1 MGMAKYDRL
10 LYILNLLR
18 SRRNLNAAALAVQ
31 CGVTERSIYRDIISL
46 SEANV
51 PIYYD
56 NGYKLASDNFL
67 PPLNFTF
74 DEYATL
80 KLTLESSPL
89 AGSPKHRQILKRIR
103 AKVEGSLSQQ
113 VKDRRRTAVDTTH
126 IDIAVAK
133 GRKRAEK
140 YYGIIEEAISN
151 NQCLR
156 IRYESIDSGISERVV
171 EPYFIIFRRRA
182 FYFVAFCRLREDFR
196 TFRIDRVESVDPV
209 GEYFLRKRGINPKDY
224 FEGSWEVF
232 SGEPAEVV
240 VRFTGKAARVVKAST
255 HHPNESIEDTSSED
269 IMYRVTVNGL
279 EEIKRWIL
287 GFGAEAEV
295 ISPPELRQ
303 AMREISGSLQD
314 VYGSPDRGGSSE
326 AV

>member
-1 MGMAKYDRL
+1 MGMPKYDRL
-10 LYILNLLR
+10 LFILNLLR
-18 SRRNLNAAALAVQ
+18 SRKNLNAAALAVQ

-74 DEYATL
+74 DEYASL
-80 KLTLESSPL
+80 KLALESSPL
-89 AGSPKHRQILKRIR
+89 AGSPKHKQILKRIR

-126 IDIAVAK
+126 IDIAVAQ
-133 GRKRAEK
+133 GRKKAERF
-140 YYGIIEEAISN
+140 YGVIEEAISDN
-151 NQCLR
+151 RRLK
-156 IRYESIDSGISERVV
+156 ITYESIDSGISERIV

-182 FYFVAFCRLREDFR
+182 FYFVAFCRLRKDFR
-196 TFRIDRVESVDPV
+196 TFRLDRVDDVHLLD
-209 GEYFLRKRGINPKDY
+209 EYFARQSGISPRDY

-232 SGEPAEVV
+232 NGDPAEVV
-240 VRFTGKAARVVKAST
+240 VRFTGKAARVVAAST
-255 HHPNESIEDTSSED
+255 HHPNETIESLESGD
-269 IMYRVTVNGL
+269 IMYTVTVNGL
-279 EEIKRWIL
+279 DEIQRWIL

-295 ISPPELRQ
+295 IAPPELRKV
-303 AMREISGSLQD
+303 MQD
-314 VYGSPDRGGSSE
+314 VSE
-326 AV
+326 AMFGIYNPD